1 MQNLKKMVNCS
12 QLILITISTSGE
24 GVDHEEIDGPYQDA
38 TTPIEAVMAQTGVN
52 GENANSGKEFCILSV
67 IDGKKLH

>member
-1 MQNLKKMVNCS
+1 MYLQNLTKVVNCS

-52 GENANSGKEFCILSV
+52 GENANSGK
-67 IDGKKLH
+67 GT